1 MMTATTR
8 ANPQFAP
15 LGLPVGFALQALSI
29 LAVTVV
35 DAAYWVHIP
44 SAEVDGSSAKTV
56 SVLKVY
62 CKTTGGCSQVMLQ

>member
-8 ANPQFAP
+8 TRAIAQFAP
-15 LGLPVGFALQALSI
+15 PGLHVGFALQALSI

-44 SAEVDGSSAKTV
+44 SAEVDGSYAKTV
-56 SVLKVY
+56 SVLEVY
-62 CKTTGGCSQVMLQ
+62 CKTDGGSFQA